1 MDNGKWAG
9 FLSRISVPPFVHC
22 HFSYILPCFW
32 TLSSSNIGS
41 KEKWRQSQFTISA
54 CKTIEP

>member
-1 MDNGKWAG
+1 LIYAIHAHMGNGKCAG
-9 FLSRISVPPFVHC
+9 FLSRISAPLSVHC

-41 KEKWRQSQFTISA
+41 Q
-54 CKTIEP
+54 